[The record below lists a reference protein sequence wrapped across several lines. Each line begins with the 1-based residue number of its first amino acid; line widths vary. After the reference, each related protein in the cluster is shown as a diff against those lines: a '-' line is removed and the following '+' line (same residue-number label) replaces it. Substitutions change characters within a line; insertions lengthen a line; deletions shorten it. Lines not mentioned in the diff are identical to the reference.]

1 MTTGDT
7 NPAGR
12 ADPTRN
18 RTPAGG
24 GTASR
29 PLNRTQVHDLL
40 DRHDLAPSRA
50 LGQNFLCDPGTVD
63 RIVRLAGVEP
73 GDRVVEIGAGLGTL
87 TRGLAAAGARVV
99 AIEVD
104 RYLLPALAETVH
116 GLDVVVLAGDAREVD
131 WSEVLDSFPAAPE
144 PGAGPV
150 GADRP
155 WSVVANLPYNL
166 ATPLILDLLRDQ
178 PALDRWLVMVQR
190 EAGERLAA
198 GPGSR
203 TYGIPSV
210 LASYWA
216 DVRLVGSGVRPELF
230 LPRPKVASVL
240 VELRRHHRRPPEGYA
255 AVAELVRA
263 GFGQR
268 RKMVRRSLAGLL
280 DVAAIEAAGVKPTAR
295 AEQLD
300 LDAWVRLAA
309 VARPSPE
316 EPTG

>member
-1 MTTGDT
+1 MT
-7 NPAGR
+7 P
-12 ADPTRN
+12 
-18 RTPAGG
+18 
-24 GTASR
+24 R
-29 PLNRTQVHDLL
+29 PLSRTQVHDLL
-40 DRHDLAPSRA
+40 ERHNLAPSRA

-63 RIVRLAGVEP
+63 KIVRLAGIQP

-104 RYLLPALAETVH
+104 RYLVPALAETVD
-116 GLDVVVLAGDAREVD
+116 GLDVMVIEGDAREVD
-131 WSEVLDSFPAAPE
+131 WTGVLGAWPPDVRSEPAGSGTP
-144 PGAGPV
+144 PRG
-150 GADRP
+150 
-155 WSVVANLPYNL
+155 WKVVANLPYNL

-178 PALDRWLVMVQR
+178 PALEQWLVMVQR

-203 TYGIPSV
+203 VYGIPSV

-216 DVRLVGSGVRPELF
+216 DVRLVGSVRAELF
-230 LPRPKVASVL
+230 LPRPRVASVL
-240 VELRRHHRRPPEGYA
+240 VELRRHDRRPPETFP

-263 GFGQR
+263 GFGRR
-268 RKMVRRSLAGLL
+268 RKMLRRSLADLIT
-280 DVAAIEAAGVKPTAR
+280 VAGIEAAGVEPTAR

-309 VARPSPE
+309 VARPTPLGPAGPE
-316 EPTG
+316 VGR